1 MLVLEEILAG
11 DDASLRATA
20 LRMVHCFNQGRPFDT
35 ARAFNDLKRKMNT
48 EEPSQ

>member
-1 MLVLEEILAG
+1 M
-11 DDASLRATA
+11 SKATIQP
-20 LRMVHCFNQGRPFDT
+20 LTDLVHCFNQGRPFDT